1 MATAKVIKP
10 VKVSAQL
17 FYSQDMTK
25 INKKFDED
33 NTKYSCTIGKLSA
46 KACDAL
52 EELGIKIKNKDP
64 MGSYINAKSTYPW
77 ELCDEDGDE
86 VDMKKLGN
94 GTKVIAVISSYEHK
108 LSKKHGNAA
117 SVVKMVVTEFVE
129 YDGGD
134 GMDDD
139 EEAL

>member
-1 MATAKVIKP
+1 MATNQAKP

-25 INKKFDED
+25 ISKKFDED
-33 NTKYSCTIGKLSA
+33 NNKYSATIGKLSP
-46 KACDAL
+46 KACEAL
-52 EELGIKIKNKDP
+52 EELGIKIKSRDP

-77 ELCDEDGDE
+77 ELLDEDGNE

-94 GTKVIAVISSYEHK
+94 GTKVVCVISAYEHK

-129 YDGGD
+129 YAGD
-134 GMDDD
+134 DMDDG

>member
-1 MATAKVIKP
+1 MATAKIIKP

-25 INKKFDED
+25 ISKKFDED

-77 ELCDEDGDE
+77 ELCDEDGNE

-94 GTKVIAVISSYEHK
+94 GTKVVAVISSYEHK

-117 SVVKMVVTEFVE
+117 SVVKMIVTEYVE
-129 YDGGD
+129 YTGD
-134 GMDDD
+134 DMDD
-139 EEAL
+139 EEEAL

>member
-1 MATAKVIKP
+1 MSTAKVIKP

-25 INKKFDED
+25 ISTRFDED
-33 NTKYSCTIGKLSA
+33 NTKYSCTIGKLSP
-46 KACDAL
+46 KACEAL
-52 EELGIKIKNKDP
+52 EELGIRIKNKDP
-64 MGSYINAKSTYPW
+64 MGSYINAKSTYKW
-77 ELCDEDGDE
+77 ELCDEDGEE
-86 VDMKKLGN
+86 VDMKKMGN
-94 GTKVIAVISSYEHK
+94 GTKVVAVISAYEHK

-117 SVVKMVVTEFVE
+117 SVVKMVVTEYVE
-129 YDGGD
+129 YDGDD

>member
-1 MATAKVIKP
+1 MATKNIKP

-33 NTKYSCTIGKLSA
+33 NNKYSATIGKLSA
-46 KACDAL
+46 KACEAL
-52 EELGIKIKNKDP
+52 EELGIRIKNKDP

-117 SVVKMVVTEFVE
+117 SVVKMVVTEFVA
-129 YDGGD
+129 YGGD
-134 GMDDD
+134 DMDDED
-139 EEAL
+139 EAL